1 MHFKIQSQIHL
12 KVHSGRHFSAVQKW
26 NGKILQKIVKTWPW
40 VTVTLRNIIQ
50 TIGWVMSL
58 HHWVR
63 MFGQFQR
70 QYHHCQIRLKI
81 HFEIEFR
88 MLGVLLLPIIKS
100 EYRHIMIQRQKFVW
114 KLTLIFT
121 RSIIWGIASAFSDK
135 LIWKQSLLGS
145 LVKILDKSMTVPF
158 LHSFLAEMLI
168 SLLFFGKGSQN
179 LEHPKRGVFL
189 DKMGQKGT
197 GPLLWNSGWI
207 ETFPISGWTLFGT
220 QGVNWL

>member
-1 MHFKIQSQIHL
+1 
-12 KVHSGRHFSAVQKW
+12 
-26 NGKILQKIVKTWPW
+26 
-40 VTVTLRNIIQ
+40 
-50 TIGWVMSL
+50 
-58 HHWVR
+58 
-63 MFGQFQR
+63 
-70 QYHHCQIRLKI
+70 
-81 HFEIEFR
+81 
-88 MLGVLLLPIIKS
+88 
-100 EYRHIMIQRQKFVW
+100 MIQRQKFVW

-179 LEHPKRGVFL
+179 LEHPKRRVFL
-189 DKMGQKGT
+189 DKIGQRGMT

-220 QGVNWL
+220 QGVNWLYAALWAPCAKSMFKWCSGAGGCETTFQMDCGSLYL